1 MLSLFQEFC
10 PQIQETD
17 LSRALRAI
25 MPLTVTHTKNL
36 PHDKRPGLTFR
47 RCFASQTLL
56 STPHIHQLHCLNY
69 DTRGNLNSTSL
80 PSRKENQRTLLRALH
95 YITCRTFYK
104 FSEMHTSEHSWPHSF
119 LLSILN
125 FLFLSQYLERQSL
138 VVGKTAGDRTLHL
151 SRQLEGFACRQNSW
165 TIHPSTTPAPVRDTS
180 ELQSQ
185 LETQAPS
192 GNQKSRRGK
201 ATGKCVI

>member
-1 MLSLFQEFC
+1 MTKGLAWHSGDVWQVKHC
-10 PQIQETD
+10 SQHHTYTNCTASTMIQGG
-17 LSRALRAI
+17 I
-25 MPLTVTHTKNL
+25 LT
-36 PHDKRPGLTFR
+36 
-47 RCFASQTLL
+47 
-56 STPHIHQLHCLNY
+56 
-69 DTRGNLNSTSL
+69 NSTSL
-80 PSRKENQRTLLRALH
+80 PSRKGNQRTLLRALH

-104 FSEMHTSEHSWPHSF
+104 FSEMHTSEHRWPHSF

-125 FLFLSQYLERQSL
+125 FLFLSQYLEMQSL